1 MDKIING
8 KRCSE
13 KIRNNLLKEISTLN
27 CKLKLS
33 VIRVGN
39 DSSSIIYINNKRKA
53 CNEVGIDFEE
63 VYFEEN
69 TTEEI
74 IINKIKELNNDNNIT
89 SILVQLPLPK
99 HINENNIINSI
110 NYRKDVDGLTTVN
123 LGKLN
128 NNEKCIV
135 PCTAKGIMML
145 FDEYKINLESK
156 NVVLIGRSKLVG
168 KPLIPLLLKK
178 NATVSICHSK
188 TNNLIDYTKK
198 ADIIICAV
206 GKVNFINSDMIKN
219 NSIIIDVGINKIDG
233 KLYGDVNFNNVY
245 DKVKLITPVP
255 GGVGVMTVTSVI
267 SNVLDCYKLINEKV

>member
-1 MDKIING
+1 MNKIIDG
-8 KRCSE
+8 KECSN
-13 KIRNNLLKEISTLN
+13 KVRNYLKKEIEALD

-39 DSSSIIYINNKRKA
+39 DPSSIIYINNKKKA

-74 IINKIKELNNDNNIT
+74 IINKIKELNKDNKIT
-89 SILVQLPLPK
+89 GILVQLPLPK
-99 HINENNIINSI
+99 HLNENNIINFI
-110 NYRKDVDGLTTVN
+110 DYRKDVDGLTTVN

-128 NNEKCIV
+128 NNEKCII
-135 PCTAKGIMML
+135 PCTAKGIVTL
-145 FDEYKINLESK
+145 FDKYKIELEGK
-156 NVVLIGRSKLVG
+156 NIVLIGRSKLVG
-168 KPLIPLLLKK
+168 KPLIPLLLNR
-178 NATVSICHSK
+178 NATLSICHSK
-188 TNNLIDYTKK
+188 TSNLKDYTKK

-206 GKVNFINSDMIKN
+206 GKADFIKSDMIKN
-219 NSIIIDVGINKIDG
+219 DSIIIDVGINKIDG
-233 KLYGDVNFNNVY
+233 KLYGDVNFNDVI

-267 SNVLDCYKLINEKV
+267 SNILDCYKLINEKV